1 MTRMSVKWHDRLI
14 VALVV
19 VAAVVVVIVYAVG
32 FSEP

>member
-1 MTRMSVKWHDRLI
+1 MKRMSVKWHDRLI

>member
-1 MTRMSVKWHDRLI
+1 MTMSVKWHDRLI